1 MPLLNKEMEE
11 LGVKIFASWR
21 RYSHYV
27 VQYLVPDSDEILMK
41 VSEILKVWPPGMVE
55 FCLPGDEVESV
66 EHFSDRD
73 FIGRQIEGYQLV
85 KCRAWYVN
93 KNT

>member
-1 MPLLNKEMEE
+1 MSQEE
-11 LGVKIFASWR
+11 PGGTR
-21 RYSHYV
+21 RSQEEPYR
-27 VQYLVPDSDEILMK
+27 
-41 VSEILKVWPPGMVE
+41 VSEIFKVWPPGMVE

-73 FIGRQIEGYQLV
+73 FIGRQIEGYQVV
-85 KCRAWYVN
+85 KCRVWYVK